1 MEGILGTIARALPEG
16 WVRTLVWLAI
26 LLAAT
31 TACARVV
38 ARLLRHVL
46 RSDENPLP
54 SSSIIINIARGTV
67 WALGGSVI
75 LDTCF
80 GVDVS
85 AFVAALGVGGIAISL
100 GFQDTLS
107 NLIGGLQL
115 TFMRIVVPGDH
126 VEVGEDRGVVRDVGW
141 RHTTIENAA
150 GETIVIPNSV
160 LSKTSLVR
168 LPPATTVVV
177 PFAVSSDAS
186 SLDED
191 ARAIAEAAVAAVE
204 PVCHV
209 VSDPKAKVLFT
220 EITEYGF
227 RGKVFMRV
235 EDPALVAASVDAV
248 VRAIAPLTR

>member
-16 WVRTLVWLAI
+16 WVRTLVWLVV

-31 TACARVV
+31 SACARVV

-54 SSSIIINIARGTV
+54 SSSIIVNIARGAV

-80 GVDVS
+80 AVNVS

-126 VEVGEDRGVVRDVGW
+126 IEVGADKGVVRDVGW

-177 PFAVSSDAS
+177 PFAVSSGTRP
-186 SLDED
+186 LDED
-191 ARAIAEAAVAAVE
+191 ARAIAEAAVAAAE

-209 VSDPKAKVLFT
+209 VSEPKAKVLFT

-227 RGKVFMRV
+227 KGKVLMRV
-235 EDPALVAASVDAV
+235 EDPALVAATVDAV